1 MVRLRIHKNVIRL
14 SLFLGITSW
23 IALVVGNL
31 IMQFAHS
38 HQIASGVTHELRS
51 IFLCLF
57 LVSVFI
63 YYRFI
68 TGRAERVNFID
79 LLWRVFATG
88 LLATIVSL
96 TIKLFYMLLGN
107 SPLSLNPLLY
117 NFFFHIRFGLFV
129 AFIISTLMV
138 WKQLILYQKSK
149 RLIMMWR
156 IFEYGLLISTAYTFL
171 PAQSNY
177 NLFLFVLVPLLIL
190 GIVLSANLKWVAY
203 LDFRQKW
210 KSITIMLAIAIFIIY
225 YGIDLYNILDD
236 SGDFQDRLPPELAI
250 LILNP
255 FILAALGFTLI
266 YSIFSLLVIIFN
278 LPTSSVFEQK
288 LEEIINFQRLSQSSQ
303 SGYDTGQVYDIL
315 LESAVKAV
323 YADAGWIETVND
335 STVHLLTRHITKERV
350 EIFKKRL
357 QANTDQPEIINPL
370 PRPRLQKQ
378 DFEQRRRKHR
388 ILKLPEYRSVLWI
401 PLIVK
406 NNIVGTL
413 VLLKEVSDGFNK
425 EMVSIITTFAS
436 QASISV
442 ENFQLL
448 NETLVNERYQEELK
462 IANRVHRSLLPNKPI
477 SNDAFDV
484 AAFSEAADQVGGDY
498 YDQYQINDHKF
509 IIIIGDVSGKG
520 TSAAFNMSQMK
531 GVFHSL
537 AQLDLPPDTFLAY
550 ANGAL
555 GRCMEK
561 TSFITASFFVVD
573 TQKRT
578 ISFARAGH
586 TPTLYYDAK
595 KKAASYLE
603 IRGLGLGIIRNN
615 KFNQYIEVNER
626 AYDSGD
632 IVVLYTDGITE
643 ATNEQSEEFGF
654 DRLREVIEKS
664 PEQSPKILQKNLIEE
679 LYAFCNH
686 RPLDDDY
693 TALIIKFK

>member
-1 MVRLRIHKNVIRL
+1 MVRLGFHRNVIRL
-14 SLFLGITSW
+14 SLLLGIIGWVGLVTINLLIQFARTHDLPSGFKPEL
-23 IALVVGNL
+23 ALV
-31 IMQFAHS
+31 
-38 HQIASGVTHELRS
+38 
-51 IFLCLF
+51 FLCLY
-57 LVSVFI
+57 LLSVSV

-96 TIKLFYMLLGN
+96 AIYLFYLLLGN
-107 SPLSLNPLLY
+107 SPLASKVLLLS
-117 NFFFHIRFGLFV
+117 FFFHVRFGLFA
-129 AFIISTLMV
+129 AFIISTFMV

-149 RLIMMWR
+149 RLILLWQ
-156 IFEYGLLISTAYTFL
+156 IFEYSLLASIAFVFL
-171 PAQSNY
+171 PDRQGVDAI
-177 NLFLFVLVPLLIL
+177 LLTILIPLFVLGIIL
-190 GIVLSANLKWVAY
+190 SVNLKWVAY

-210 KSITIMLAIAIFIIY
+210 KSISIMLAIAVFIIY
-225 YGIDLYNILDD
+225 YTLELYNEVVALED
-236 SGDFQDRLPPELAI
+236 LPELAV
-250 LILNP
+250 LVVNP
-255 FILAALGFTLI
+255 FIFATLGFTLV

-303 SGYDTGQVYDIL
+303 SGYDISQVYDIL
-315 LESAVKAV
+315 LESAAKAV
-323 YADAGWIETVND
+323 SADAGWIEATTNG
-335 STVHLLTRHITKERV
+335 TPQLLTKSMTKERV

-357 QANTDQPEIINPL
+357 QANTEQPEIINPL
-370 PRPRLQKQ
+370 PRPRLQRQ
-378 DFEQRRRKHR
+378 DYEQRQRRHR

-401 PLIVK
+401 PLVVK
-406 NNIVGTL
+406 NNINGTL

-442 ENFQLL
+442 ENFQLM

-477 SNDAFDV
+477 TNEAFDI

-498 YDQYQINDHKF
+498 YDQYQINEQKF

-537 AQLDLPPDTFLAY
+537 APLDLAPDTFLAY
-550 ANGAL
+550 ANSAL

-561 TSFITASFFVVD
+561 TSFITASFFVVN
-573 TQKRT
+573 TQKKT

-586 TPTLYYDAK
+586 TPTLYYSRRKQQAC
-595 KKAASYLE
+595 YLE
-603 IRGLGLGIIRNN
+603 IRGLGLGIIRNE
-615 KFNQYIEVNER
+615 KFNQYIEVSEQQ
-626 AYDSGD
+626 YESGD
-632 IVVLYTDGITE
+632 IIVLYTDGITE
-643 ATNEQSEEFGF
+643 ATNQQGEEFGF
-654 DRLREVIEKS
+654 DRLREVVINHAQES
-664 PEQSPKILQKNLIEE
+664 SKILQKKLIEE
-679 LYAFCNH
+679 LYEFCNH
-686 RPLDDDY
+686 EPLNDDY
-693 TALIIKFK
+693 TALIIKFT